1 MTSKTDLGPVPAV
14 FPMPVLVVAAY
25 DAKGTVQLL
34 NAAWGQIC
42 DTDKIA
48 LFLDPDH
55 ATTKAILAAKAFT
68 VTLADRAHMAEADYV
83 GIVSGN
89 QVADKFARSGLHAA
103 KSARVNAPVID
114 EFPVT
119 MECELAEVVES
130 KTLYAVVGTIVNTL
144 ADPRILD
151 DAGKVDPS
159 KLDAIAFDQFR
170 HGYYATGEKAD
181 PAWNAG
187 SALAKAALAATR
199 ATSPS

>member
-1 MTSKTDLGPVPAV
+1 MNAKKDLGPVSAV

-48 LFLDPDH
+48 LFIDPDH
-55 ATTKAILAAKAFT
+55 ATTKAIFETKAFT
-68 VTLADRAHMAEADYV
+68 VALADRAHMAEADYA

-89 QVADKFARSGLHAA
+89 QVADKFARSGLHAVP
-103 KSARVNAPVID
+103 SERVNAPVIA

-144 ADPRILD
+144 ADERVLD
-151 DAGKVDPS
+151 EKGKVDPA

-170 HGYYATGEKAD
+170 HGYYATGEKAGQ
-181 PAWNAG
+181 AWNAG
-187 SALAKAALAATR
+187 GALARAALAA
-199 ATSPS
+199 AKGGAQ